1 MKEIKNDTN
10 RQKDIP
16 RSQIE
21 RINIVK
27 MTILSK
33 EIYRFS
39 AIPNKLPMA
48 SFAGVELKKLKIFMK
63 TQKMPNSQSKLEK
76 EK

>member
-1 MKEIKNDTN
+1 
-10 RQKDIP
+10 
-16 RSQIE
+16 
-21 RINIVK
+21 